1 MAEFFTNVPD
11 GKYVDAEVPLIRQRY
26 GINRVRLHYLDA
38 GQGHPILFLHG
49 NPTSSY
55 LWRNVLPTAARHGRA
70 VAIDLVGHGRSDKP
84 AIAYHFDEHA
94 AVVRAAIGA
103 LGIEKPVLVLHDWGG
118 PLGFQY
124 AIEYPSLVTAIAAME
139 TFPWRLQWRDFPI
152 AFRLAFRAFRA
163 PGLGRLL
170 LQWRNLFVDRVM
182 PATFADTKAV
192 SSEVITRYRS
202 FYPTAASR
210 RAIRRWPT
218 LLPLDGNE
226 ETAQIVDL
234 LERGLPTLH
243 MPLLWL
249 QAVPGAITTPA
260 RMRWLEQSVP
270 GIVIRPV
277 GPAGHYLQEE
287 VPDQIARELD
297 AWLPTV
303 MGNQCRQ

>member
-1 MAEFFTNVPD
+1 MPLFVHVSEGQFL
-11 GKYVDAEVPLIRQRY
+11 ELRVPLIRERY
-26 GINRVRLHYLDA
+26 GLKHVRMHYLDA
-38 GQGHPILFLHG
+38 GRGRPILFLHG

-55 LWRNVLPTAARHGRA
+55 LWRNLLPAAARYGRA

-84 AIAYHFDEHA
+84 PIAYHFDEHA
-94 AVVRAAIGA
+94 AVLCAAIDA
-103 LGIEKPVLVLHDWGG
+103 LGLERPVLVLHDWGG

-124 AIEYPSLVTAIAAME
+124 AVEHPSNVTAIAAME
-139 TFPWRLQWRDFPI
+139 TFPWRLEWRDFPI
-152 AFRLAFRAFRA
+152 AFRLAFRAFRT
-163 PGLGRLL
+163 PGLGYLL

-182 PATFADTKAV
+182 PATFADPKAV
-192 SSEVITRYRS
+192 SAEVITRDRS
-202 FYPTAASR
+202 FYPTTASR

-226 ETAQIVDL
+226 ETAQILDL
-234 LERGLPTLH
+234 LEQRLPTLR

-260 RMRWLEQSVP
+260 RIRWLEENVP
-270 GIVIRPV
+270 GVVIRQV

-303 MGNQCRQ
+303 MANRDGQ